1 MNRYLTYTHPHT
13 GFYASSK
20 SAFVTLSETLR
31 LELQPLGVRVATV
44 IVGAVSTNIFA
55 NMPAYKLPANSR
67 YGPVE
72 KQIQARATGN
82 DVSGQKDTAED
93 FARKLVG
100 RVLSGGGGGGGG
112 ASGRIAC
119 GKLSTAVQLL
129 TTYFPTWVVVS
140 LPPFFFRLVY
150 QACLCCICL
159 VSLWSLTN
167 NLFFFYRIALALQIL
182 GWILGG
188 DSY

>member
-1 MNRYLTYTHPHT
+1 MNRHLTYTHPHT

-100 RVLSGGGGGGGG
+100 RVLSG

-140 LPPFFFRLVY
+140 LPPSFFFFSFIKLLLLYLPGAIMV
-150 QACLCCICL
+150 
-159 VSLWSLTN
+159 TH
-167 NLFFFYRIALALQIL
+167 
-182 GWILGG
+182 
-188 DSY
+188 

>member
-1 MNRYLTYTHPHT
+1 MNRHLTYTHPYT

-31 LELQPLGVRVATV
+31 LELQPLGVGVATV

-67 YGPVE
+67 YRPVE
-72 KQIQARATGN
+72 KQIEARATGN

-100 RVLSGGGGGGGG
+100 RVLSGGGRG

-140 LPPFFFRLVY
+140 LPPSFFFFSFIKLLLLYLPGAIMV
-150 QACLCCICL
+150 
-159 VSLWSLTN
+159 TH
-167 NLFFFYRIALALQIL
+167 
-182 GWILGG
+182 
-188 DSY
+188 

>member
-1 MNRYLTYTHPHT
+1 MNRHLTYTHPYT

-31 LELQPLGVRVATV
+31 LELQPLGVGVATV

-100 RVLSGGGGGGGG
+100 RVLSGGGGGGG